1 LSDIKEILYKV
12 SQTSLLWFIKF
23 YTHAFI
29 ENLYEKNQF
38 FCRNISKI
46 SKYIFKIKT
55 QKYRFKNQLT
65 ILSCEKVLK
74 VFLSQVTNNE
84 VSSAKHKSSIWNL
97 VLFADPLNVIP
108 IPGKNL
114 SANRCCIP
122 RCIINCLRK

>member
-1 LSDIKEILYKV
+1 VVNCLLAKQQFSLPENIR
-12 SQTSLLWFIKF
+12 QHTSP
-23 YTHAFI
+23 
-29 ENLYEKNQF
+29 
-38 FCRNISKI
+38 ISINNCSGKA
-46 SKYIFKIKT
+46 SH
-55 QKYRFKNQLT
+55 RFKNQLT

-114 SANRCCIP
+114 SANR
-122 RCIINCLRK
+122 